1 MATYEVTTESGT
13 YEVTTADEG
22 SAMPSQSD
30 IIARGDEVASTG
42 QKAALGFLS
51 GLAGMGDL
59 ASMVSDYTPVG
70 QLTKALG
77 IPKLG
82 AGDAVRAVADYA
94 SGVEDSTQI
103 GKDSLAYKT
112 AEMVPGFAMP
122 LGGATSLASKGLLG
136 AAKELGGIGA
146 TSLLSAGGGMIGKA
160 EGGTVGEIAGQLLT
174 PAGATLAAKGVTSL
188 GRALE
193 PLAEATKNKVY
204 GFGATDIRK
213 SLEKGVRQAGDE
225 APIKAAIDRLIDQKA
240 ILPGE
245 AGASRQAL
253 ELQNQEIGKE
263 LGQVLGS
270 FDSVQMQARIPVKTS
285 YGMVAKYISGLSADL
300 QETARNVAQRV
311 VKAAEDRN
319 FKISDW
325 AREQQALASEGAQ
338 SLGMT
343 GAESVEANIKKWI
356 AADLKKSLDRTLAAP
371 EFSASLG
378 EDAVSYVQNLRKQ
391 LSDRHAA
398 IPALIASEARQSSQG
413 AVDAVISKL
422 RTSGGYGVPT
432 IAGAIVGG
440 PVGAVLGLG
449 SGIALSSTKG
459 QLAAAGAAKK
469 AAPIL
474 ESIGTN
480 LQGRSTSDLAKAIA
494 LIQAGQAA
502 EPTGPIGPTEQD
514 LILQPDEELP
524 AYQPTVPEADPI
536 ESILDAIKQVESGG
550 NAKAVSPKGAQGAY
564 QIMPEMQKRLG
575 VSDPTDETEARAGA
589 KKLFLD
595 ELSYFKDPKLAMAA
609 YNLGR
614 PKMLKLGKWKPGKTF
629 EDIAMNLPKET
640 REYVPKVLAQLEGLA

>member
-1 MATYEVTTESGT
+1 MATYQVTTESGT

-22 SAMPSQSD
+22 SAMPTQPD

-59 ASMVSDYTPVG
+59 ASAVADYTPAG
-70 QLTKALG
+70 QLTTLG

-82 AGDAVRAVADYA
+82 IGDVVRGVTDYA

-146 TSLLSAGGGMIGKA
+146 TSLLSAGGGMLGKA

-225 APIKAAIDRLIDQKA
+225 APIKAAIDRLIDEKA
-240 ILPGE
+240 IIPGE
-245 AGASRQAL
+245 AGASRQVL
-253 ELQNQEIGKE
+253 EAQVQEIGNK
-263 LGQVLGS
+263 LGTTLQA
-270 FDSVQMQARIPVKTS
+270 FDTVQPQRIQIS
-285 YGMVAKYISGLSADL
+285 YGNAKKYIASQLDSTE
-300 QETARNVAQRV
+300 Q
-311 VKAAEDRN
+311 KAANKILDDIANESNNKNVLVSEWAQEQRN
-319 FKISDW
+319 LAKAGKSTYGATGSD
-325 AREQQALASEGAQ
+325 ALI
-338 SLGMT
+338 
-343 GAESVEANIKKWI
+343 ANIKKY
-356 AADLKKSLDRTLAAP
+356 AALDIKQALDKELADP
-371 EFSASLG
+371 IFTSALG
-378 EDAVSYVQNLRKQ
+378 KDAVSYVQGLRKQ

-440 PVGAVLGLG
+440 PVGALLGLG
-449 SGIALSSTKG
+449 SGVALSSTKG
-459 QLAAAGAAKK
+459 QLAAAAAAKK

-502 EPTGPIGPTEQD
+502 EPTGPIGPTEED
-514 LILQPDEELP
+514 LVLQPDEELP